1 MVLNQL
7 FVFEN
12 CIYGFYAK
20 VKINVRYFNQY
31 YKYFNIRIHDNNHI
45 LSIFETQKFEKF
57 QPNIIITKKRA
68 KLVLR
73 I

>member
-31 YKYFNIRIHDNNHI
+31 YKYFNIRIHD
-45 LSIFETQKFEKF
+45 IFMIY
-57 QPNIIITKKRA
+57 IIFYRFLNTK
-68 KLVLR
+68 